1 MLLLLLRD
9 DVLVARHRQQV
20 RQLWFLSVQ
29 VILDPIQTPE
39 RLIVLK
45 KASLKILYHN
55 RLQLSSSHTWY
66 MRKIAC

>member
-20 RQLWFLSVQ
+20 RKLRFLSVQ

-45 KASLKILYHN
+45 QASF
-55 RLQLSSSHTWY
+55 
-66 MRKIAC
+66 